1 MLVLHLCNTLT
12 SFKYINNHAKPMA
25 KAGEAEIVWIQKK
38 MIRMLKNKRKF
49 GGAHTETIHLRNCV
63 PKHLR
68 GEKIVDISIKNL
80 FQKGIL
86 INKQSTGEKH
96 CSLNTAKLKEID
108 EIENS

>member
-1 MLVLHLCNTLT
+1 
-12 SFKYINNHAKPMA
+12 MA
-25 KAGEAEIVWIQKK
+25 RFSKEDVIIIQKK

-68 GEKIVDISIKNL
+68 GEKIIDMAIKDL
-80 FQKGIL
+80 FNKEIL

-96 CSLNTAKLKEID
+96 CSLNNAKLKEIE

>member
-1 MLVLHLCNTLT
+1 MTKFSKEGVI
-12 SFKYINNHAKPMA
+12 S
-25 KAGEAEIVWIQKK
+25 IQKK
-38 MIRMLKNKRKF
+38 RIRMLKNKKKF

-68 GEKIVDISIKNL
+68 GEKIIDESIKHL

-96 CSLNTAKLKEID
+96 CSLNIEKLKEIE
-108 EIENS
+108 EIEKS

>member
-1 MLVLHLCNTLT
+1 MVKLD
-12 SFKYINNHAKPMA
+12 
-25 KAGEAEIVWIQKK
+25 EQEIRDVQKK

-49 GGAHTETIHLRNCV
+49 GGAHTETVHLKNCV

-68 GEKIVDISIKNL
+68 GEKIVDESIRDL

-96 CSLNTAKLKEID
+96 CSLNTAKLKEIED
-108 EIENS
+108 IENS

>member
-1 MLVLHLCNTLT
+1 MIKFDRKEL
-12 SFKYINNHAKPMA
+12 ID
-25 KAGEAEIVWIQKK
+25 IQKK

-68 GEKIVDISIKNL
+68 GDKIVDAAVKEL
-80 FQKGIL
+80 FDKEIL

-96 CSLNTAKLKEID
+96 CSLNSAKLKEIED
-108 EIENS
+108 IEKI